1 MELLIPIIVL
11 AAMWFFMSR
20 STKKQQQERQ
30 NTLSAMKAGDNVVT
44 IGGLHGVLSEVNDK
58 TVIIDCEGIYL
69 EFDKAAIKSVTPGTA
84 IHTEDAVAEVE
95 ENEAA
100 EATKVEAPEA
110 PVDAPSET
118 TDTDTT
124 EQKD

>member
-69 EFDKAAIKSVTPGTA
+69 EFDKAVIKSVTPGTA
-84 IHTEDAVAEVE
+84 VHTEDAVAEVE
-95 ENEAA
+95 ANEAA

>member
-30 NTLSAMKAGDNVVT
+30 NTLSAMKPGDSVVT

-69 EFDKAAIKSVTPGTA
+69 EFDSLSQKEGSVCLFKGTMA
-84 IHTEDAVAEVE
+84 RNGCGTG
-95 ENEAA
+95 
-100 EATKVEAPEA
+100 
-110 PVDAPSET
+110 
-118 TDTDTT
+118 
-124 EQKD
+124 

>member
-30 NTLSAMKAGDNVVT
+30 NTLSAMKPGDSVVT
-44 IGGLHGVLSEVNDK
+44 IGGLHGVLSEV
-58 TVIIDCEGIYL
+58 IDCEGMYL

-95 ENEAA
+95 ANEAA

>member
-30 NTLSAMKAGDNVVT
+30 NTLSAMKAGDDVVT

-69 EFDKAAIKSVTPGTA
+69 EFDKAAIKSVTPGTGVQ
-84 IHTEDAVAEVE
+84 TDDAVTEVE
-95 ENEAA
+95 VNEAA
-100 EATKVEAPEA
+100 EATVTEAPEA
-110 PVDAPSET
+110 PVDAPSEA